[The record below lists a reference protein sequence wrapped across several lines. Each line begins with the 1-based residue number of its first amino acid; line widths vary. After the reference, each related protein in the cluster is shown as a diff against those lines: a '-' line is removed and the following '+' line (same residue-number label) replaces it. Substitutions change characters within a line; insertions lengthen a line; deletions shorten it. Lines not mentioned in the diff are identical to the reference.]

1 MWQSKENLMKSILSA
16 SVCVAA
22 LAFAV
27 PAMAATTDSPKHM
40 HHHHMSKM
48 GPKTHMK
55 KAGDPTTAELNER
68 SLNAARGSGS
78 APAAGDTSAS
88 PMTPPASSGGTSMT
102 PPGSSSS
109 MPMTPPASSGSMP
122 MTQPSS
128 GSTGTTAPNNAPNG
142 G

>member
-1 MWQSKENLMKSILSA
+1 MKSILSA

-27 PAMAATTDSPKHM
+27 PAMAATGDSPKPMH

-78 APAAGDTSAS
+78 APGASDSSAT
-88 PMTPPASSGGTSMT
+88 PMTPPAASSA
-102 PPGSSSS
+102 
-109 MPMTPPASSGSMP
+109 MPMTPPAGSTSTP
-122 MTQPSS
+122 MTAPSS
-128 GSTGTTAPNNAPNG
+128 GSTGTTAPNNAPSG

>member
-1 MWQSKENLMKSILSA
+1 MKSILSA

-27 PAMAATTDSPKHM
+27 PAMAATTDTPPKHM

-55 KAGDPTTAELNER
+55 PAGDPTTAQLNER
-68 SLNAARGSGS
+68 SLNAARGGSSGS
-78 APAAGDTSAS
+78 AAPATGDATTT
-88 PMTPPASSGGTSMT
+88 PMTPPAASTST
-102 PPGSSSS
+102 
-109 MPMTPPASSGSMP
+109 P

-128 GSTGTTAPNNAPNG
+128 GSTGTTAPNNAPSG